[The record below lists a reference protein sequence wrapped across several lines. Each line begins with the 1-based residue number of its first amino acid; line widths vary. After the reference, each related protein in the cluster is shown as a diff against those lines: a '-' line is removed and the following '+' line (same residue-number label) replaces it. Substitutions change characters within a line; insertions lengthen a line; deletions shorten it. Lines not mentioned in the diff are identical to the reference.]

1 VWHEVCWNDENET
14 HIARHG
20 VAPNEVHQVLGSNPP
35 VYRSGRQN
43 TRLVLGTTDTGR
55 HLVVVLADA
64 LDGRDYVV
72 TARDTAPEEKATF
85 RRKARS

>member
-1 VWHEVCWNDENET
+1 MWHELHWTDHNEA

-20 VAPNEVHQVLGSNPP
+20 VTPQEVRQVLDSDPRI
-35 VYRSGRQN
+35 YRDGREN
-43 TRLVLGTTDTGR
+43 TRQVFGTTYAGR

-72 TARDTAPEEKATF
+72 TARDMTSTEKTTF
-85 RRKARS
+85 HRKTRS